1 MILLDTNVL
10 IDIWEPDPMWGPW
23 SSGQV
28 RTLSNLHLMAI
39 NAVVYAEISVMFPT
53 PDELDERLEELNT
66 KVLDIPRRAAFLAGK
81 AFVQYRRMGG
91 KKGNVLP
98 DFFIGA
104 HAAVLGCEVLTRD
117 TRRYSQY
124 FPFVGLIC
132 P

>member
-1 MILLDTNVL
+1 MILLDANVL

-117 TRRYSQY
+117 TRRYSQN
-124 FPFVGLIC
+124 FPFVGLIS